1 MAKRNV
7 ERPLPENIRVV
18 HHVASENSPWFLKLF
33 RRTLGENNRPSSTY
47 RLVESIVNPDGQ
59 MESEQRRLFK
69 TALKTSKLRTKDEKS
84 KRRTRPAVETTLI
97 IYDPPGTPEDIY
109 NAPRRIGSDGR
120 IHEKPIELWDGKRIY
135 RR

>member
-1 MAKRNV
+1 
-7 ERPLPENIRVV
+7 
-18 HHVASENSPWFLKLF
+18 
-33 RRTLGENNRPSSTY
+33 
-47 RLVESIVNPDGQ
+47 